1 MKGENA
7 CLKELR
13 LGRDALSRKQTLLM
27 NRTLHYA
34 AKSKCHQ
41 QHGAIV
47 VKSGRVVGSSCNKNI
62 NNPAHFCN
70 DLFNEYREYI
80 SLHAEVAALRNVS
93 PDVAR
98 GSTVYVGRLLKNGT
112 PGFSRPCS
120 ECEKF
125 LNSLGVKRVVYT

>member
-1 MKGENA
+1 
-7 CLKELR
+7 
-13 LGRDALSRKQTLLM
+13 M

-34 AKSKCHQ
+34 SKSKCHQ

-62 NNPAHFCN
+62 NNPSQFCK

-93 PDVAR
+93 PDVAK
-98 GSTVYVGRLLKNGT
+98 GSTVYVGRLLKDGT
-112 PGFSRPCS
+112 PGFSRPCA

-125 LNSLGVKRVVYT
+125 LIELGVKRVVYT